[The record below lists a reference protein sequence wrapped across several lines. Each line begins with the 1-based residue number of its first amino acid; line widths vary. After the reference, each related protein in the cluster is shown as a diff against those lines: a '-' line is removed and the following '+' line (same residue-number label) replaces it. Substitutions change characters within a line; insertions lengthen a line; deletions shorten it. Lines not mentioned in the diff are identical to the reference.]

1 MILFSVFSVAS
12 VAIHPMENDRGM
24 REVSPLRA
32 SQSNGLRIK
41 LIALLL
47 LAAVFIAGLLLGRSS
62 SDGSE
67 KAVESKS
74 ASAAGEQKTRANQ
87 ARLSPEAVERGQI
100 EIGAASNNAFR
111 QTLQLPG
118 RLALNE
124 DTAARVGTI
133 VTGRV
138 TRVLA
143 TVGDYVRKGQ
153 ALIYIHS
160 HELLDAR
167 ANAAKAQAKVTEKEK
182 AMAYAQAE
190 LDRAD
195 RLLASKAISRRE
207 QAHAAANVTAATAE
221 LEQARAEVS
230 RASEWLEHLSVPHD
244 SHDDIVIYAPING
257 VVLKREVTLGT
268 VVNEASDLMTIAN
281 LDTLWAIAEAP
292 QQQAASVRAGQQ
304 VEIKVSTFGDRLFS
318 GRVIHIGETL
328 NPETRTAQ
336 VRCMVQNPRGELRP
350 EMYAT
355 IDIASE
361 TGRQVLAAPSE
372 AVIEM
377 QGERVIFV
385 ALEPG
390 LFEKRPVQ
398 TGREQNGMIEITG
411 GLKPDDRIVTRGGF
425 FIKSEFL
432 KSTLSEE

>member
-1 MILFSVFSVAS
+1 MILSSVFSVAS
-12 VAIHPMENDRGM
+12 VAIHPMENDSGM
-24 REVSPLRA
+24 REVSPSRA
-32 SQSNGLRIK
+32 AQSNGLRIK
-41 LIALLL
+41 LIALIL
-47 LAAVFIAGLLLGRSS
+47 LAAVFMAGLLLGRSS

-74 ASAAGEQKTRANQ
+74 ASAAGEQKAGANQ
-87 ARLSPEAVERGQI
+87 ARLSPEAVRRGQI
-100 EIGAASNNAFR
+100 EVGAASNNTFR

-182 AMAYAQAE
+182 ATAYARAE

-195 RLLASKAISRRE
+195 RLLAAKAISRRE
-207 QAHAAANVTAATAE
+207 QAHAAANVAAATAE
-221 LEQARAEVS
+221 LEQARAELS

-257 VVLKREVTLGT
+257 VVLKREVTLGA
-268 VVNEASDLMTIAN
+268 VVNEADDLMTVAN

-292 QQQAASVRAGQQ
+292 QRQAASVRAGQQ
-304 VEIKVSTFGDRLFS
+304 AEIKISTFGDRSFT
-318 GRVIHIGETL
+318 GRVAHIGETF

-336 VRCMVQNPRGELRP
+336 VRCLVQNPRGELRP

-355 IDIASE
+355 IDIASDA
-361 TGRQVLAAPSE
+361 GRRALAAPRE

-377 QGERVIFV
+377 QGERVVFV
-385 ALEPG
+385 ALGPG

-411 GLKPDDRIVTRGGF
+411 GLKPDDRVVTRGGF

>member
-1 MILFSVFSVAS
+1 M
-12 VAIHPMENDRGM
+12 H
-24 REVSPLRA
+24 A
-32 SQSNGLRIK
+32 SQPNGLRIK

-47 LAAVFIAGLLLGRSS
+47 LAAVFIAGLLLGRSWL
-62 SDGSE
+62 DGSE
-67 KAVESKS
+67 KAVESKP
-74 ASAAGEQKTRANQ
+74 ASAAGEQKAGTNQ

-100 EIGAASNNAFR
+100 EIGAASNDTFR

-153 ALIYIHS
+153 ALVYIHS

-167 ANAAKAQAKVTEKEK
+167 ANAAKAQAKVTEREK
-182 AMAYAQAE
+182 AMAYARAE
-190 LDRAD
+190 LGRAD

-221 LEQARAEVS
+221 LEQARAEAS

-244 SHDDIVIYAPING
+244 SHDDIVIYAPITG

-268 VVNEASDLMTIAN
+268 VVNEASDLMTITN

-304 VEIKVSTFGDRLFS
+304 VEIKVSTFGDRLFT
-318 GRVIHIGETL
+318 GRVVHIGETL

-336 VRCMVQNPRGELRP
+336 VRCLVQNPRGELRP

-377 QGERVIFV
+377 QGERVVFV

>member
-1 MILFSVFSVAS
+1 MTEVNLS
-12 VAIHPMENDRGM
+12 RG
-24 REVSPLRA
+24 A
-32 SQSNGLRIK
+32 QSNRLRIK
-41 LIALLL
+41 LVALLL
-47 LAAVFIAGLLLGRSS
+47 LAAVFIAGLSLGRSWLA
-62 SDGSE
+62 GSE
-67 KAVESKS
+67 NAVESKP
-74 ASAAGEQKTRANQ
+74 ASETGEQKVAANQ
-87 ARLSPEAVERGQI
+87 ARLSPEAVKRGQI
-100 EIGAASNNAFR
+100 EIGAVSINTFR
-111 QTLQLPG
+111 QTLEVPG

-124 DTAARVGTI
+124 DAAARVGTI

-143 TVGDYVRKGQ
+143 TVGDYVKKGQ

-182 AMAYAQAE
+182 ALAYARAE

-195 RLLASKAISRRE
+195 RLLAAKAVSRRE

-221 LEQARAEVS
+221 LEQARAELS

-244 SHDDIVIYAPING
+244 SHDDIVIYAPITG
-257 VVLKREVTLGT
+257 VVLKRDVTLGT

-292 QQQAASVRAGQQ
+292 QQQAASFQIGRQ
-304 VEIKVSTFGDRLFS
+304 VSIKVSTFSDRLFT
-318 GRVIHIGETL
+318 GRVVHIGETL

-336 VRCMVQNPRGELRP
+336 ARCLVHNPRGDLRP

-355 IDIASE
+355 INIDSE
-361 TGRQVLAAPSE
+361 PAQEVLAAPSE
-372 AVIEM
+372 SVIEM
-377 QGERVIFV
+377 QGERVAFV
-385 ALEPG
+385 ALGPG

-398 TGREQNGMIEITG
+398 TGRRQNGMIEITG
-411 GLKPDDRIVTRGGF
+411 GLKPDDRIVTRGCF

>member
-1 MILFSVFSVAS
+1 MTQVTTS
-12 VAIHPMENDRGM
+12 RG
-24 REVSPLRA
+24 A
-32 SQSNGLRIK
+32 QAKGLRMK
-41 LIALLL
+41 LMALLT
-47 LAAVFIAGLLLGRSS
+47 LAAVFIAGLLLGQSRLS
-62 SDGSE
+62 GSE
-67 KAVESKS
+67 SAVESKP
-74 ASAAGEQKTRANQ
+74 ASEAGEQKSANQ
-87 ARLSPEAVERGQI
+87 ARLSPEAIKRGQI
-100 EIGAASNNAFR
+100 EIGAVSKHSFS
-111 QTLQLPG
+111 QTLEVSG

-124 DTAARVGTI
+124 DAAARVGTI

-143 TVGDYVRKGQ
+143 TVGDYVKKGQ

-167 ANAAKAQAKVTEKEK
+167 ASAAKARVAVTEKEK
-182 AMAYAQAE
+182 ALAYARAE

-195 RLLASKAISRRE
+195 RLLAAKALSRRE

-221 LEQARAEVS
+221 LDHARAELS
-230 RASEWLEHLSVPHD
+230 RAAEWLEHLSAPHD
-244 SHDDIVIYAPING
+244 SHDDIVIYAPIAG
-257 VVLKREVTLGT
+257 VVLKRDVTLGT

-292 QQQAASVRAGQQ
+292 QQQAASVRVGQQ
-304 VEIKVSTFGDRLFS
+304 VEIKISTFADRRFN
-318 GRVIHIGETL
+318 GRVVHIGETL

-336 VRCMVQNPRGELRP
+336 VRCLVNNPRGDLRP

-355 IDIASE
+355 INIASE
-361 TGRQVLAAPSE
+361 TGQQALAAPAE

-377 QGERVIFV
+377 QGERVAFV
-385 ALEPG
+385 SPGPG
-390 LFEKRPVQ
+390 LFEKRTVQ

-411 GLKPDDRIVTRGGF
+411 GLKPDDRIVTRGCF
-425 FIKSEFL
+425 FIKSELL